1 MRELMKDAGGATLK
15 IAKRRLNSLATIQSH
30 SCMANDETQ
39 LQVLKSKY
47 ELAASLA
54 EIDRKDKADQQA
66 KKNQA
71 LMEKRAKA
79 PDAVAKLV
87 AKGGDVSKL
96 TKLEI
101 VAILLVSYNMHEKD
115 NTHKQEYL
123 VNLLQGCI
131 QRQPG
136 NLGRTIENG
145 LNEAATPTA
154 QSRKLPYHLVSPG
167 MLDLLTCYDWV
178 EPRGDVSLNG
188 CHLPLA
194 QVYHVPLTPVGFGSG
209 TTH

>member
-1 MRELMKDAGGATLK
+1 MRELMKDAGGQGATLK

-39 LQVLKSKY
+39 LLVLKNKY

-54 EIDRKDKADQQA
+54 EIDRNDKANQQA

-79 PDAVAKLV
+79 PDAVAKLA

-101 VAILLVSYNMHEKD
+101 VAILLVYYNMHEKD
-115 NTHKQEYL
+115 NTHKKEYL

-136 NLGRTIENG
+136 NLGITIENG

-154 QSRKLPYHLVSPG
+154 QSADRESDAEHEGVHPG
-167 MLDLLTCYDWV
+167 
-178 EPRGDVSLNG
+178 
-188 CHLPLA
+188 H
-194 QVYHVPLTPVGFGSG
+194 
-209 TTH
+209 THDHSFNEE